1 MMGAAEKADEP
12 IVKPPKPFS
21 LMAKMADGSYLP
33 VVQAPELVALFPR
46 RDRSELDELKTSLII
61 HGQEGKCLYCLFD
74 DGKSLLSID
83 GNDTSRAVS
92 ELQTAGRPI
101 EVAWELY
108 TPKATNRDEL
118 LVELMAIVIRRKFL
132 ATAVKKL
139 TPESKKDAII
149 RYLVAFQSL
158 GGLPPSSL
166 WVAEECGC
174 SHDWVTKVRNE
185 AMDKHI
191 LPRATKYRSRSGVER
206 KSDSTRD
213 EALLKTNVIKFTP
226 SATAIKTEAEMESE
240 AAEYERRRE
249 ERGAAAAET
258 VKKTEDLVDK
268 IIADPGS
275 VIGPALP
282 SPVDDNAPLPDP
294 SSEADVRGGDDDS
307 GERTDVDEELEAVYE
322 WKASLHTPDDFDD
335 NEIRWMFYA
344 GFFNVETLGEQ
355 TTVSLVDKD
364 QFLKLVTSK
373 LAPLV
378 KYYGGDPIT
387 LESAIAGVLNSSK
400 PATKS
405 KSKPKS

>member
-1 MMGAAEKADEP
+1 MDMGGMMENAAVASETA
-12 IVKPPKPFS
+12 KPSASSRKIKEIN
-21 LMAKMADGSYLP
+21 LMITMEDGRTLP
-33 VVQAPELVALFPR
+33 VVQVAALADLFP
-46 RDRSELDELKTSLII
+46 DRSLEQFQALKQTILET
-61 HGQEGKCLYCLFD
+61 GQIGKCLYCLWD
-74 DGKSLLSID
+74 NGNSLLLID
-83 GNDTSRAVS
+83 GRDTSRAIGQ
-92 ELQTAGRPI
+92 LRNDGRPVD
-101 EVAWELY
+101 VAWELY
-108 TPKATNRDEL
+108 TPIATDRDKIL
-118 LVELMAIVIRRKFL
+118 LELMAIVIRRKL
-132 ATAVKKL
+132 LQTAVKLDVDSK
-139 TPESKKDAII
+139 ESAI
-149 RYLVAFQSL
+149 LAFLKNCYAIGDYRTSNWIASDL
-158 GGLPPSSL
+158 
-166 WVAEECGC
+166 GC
-174 SHDWVTKVRNE
+174 SETWVTKVRNKAIAQRELPVVPEYRTRNGKPWPVSTKRGDPFKETTVIPISTSLASRTEDEIMEDAE
-185 AMDKHI
+185 A
-191 LPRATKYRSRSGVER
+191 
-206 KSDSTRD
+206 
-213 EALLKTNVIKFTP
+213 
-226 SATAIKTEAEMESE
+226 
-240 AAEYERRRE
+240 RRE
-249 ERGAAAAET
+249 GAAAT
-258 VKKTEDLVDK
+258 VKKTFDLVDK